1 MARKTRKTDEVLTP
15 RILEKKKIALVGIDF
30 YGDPFKDA
38 GGWSEENEI
47 GRLWQRFEKYYEQET
62 VSVKH
67 KTSDSGYELW
77 IDFEGDEDTKDRYVF
92 VGVAV
97 ERVED
102 IPLEFVAKT
111 LPETRYAVF
120 TLKGEKI
127 KSRWSEEV
135 YKNWLPAA
143 GLKTSHDFLIECY
156 DPKRFKG
163 PADPESE
170 LDILVPIE

>member
-1 MARKTRKTDEVLTP
+1 MVRKARKTKDALTP
-15 RILEKKKIALVGIDF
+15 RILEKRKIALVGLDF

-38 GGWSEENEI
+38 AGWSEENEI
-47 GRLWQRFEKYYEQET
+47 GRLWQRFENYYEQER

-67 KTSDSGYELW
+67 KVSDSGYELW
-77 IDFEGDEDTKDRYVF
+77 VDFEGEETTKERYIF
-92 VGVAV
+92 VGVEV
-97 ERVED
+97 EKVED

-127 KSRWSEEV
+127 KSNWSEDI
-135 YKNWLPAA
+135 YKKWLPEA
-143 GLKTSHDFLIECY
+143 GLKTSHEYLIECY

-163 PADPESE
+163 PADPNSE